1 MNKVTKLILSTCIF
15 IIVIALS
22 LPTLLQLAGLH
33 PNFESKPIN
42 LEGKHALIIA
52 TNHSVLNAPGET
64 DGKPTGVFLS
74 ELSVPYYDFIKS
86 GIKVEIASI
95 NGGDIPIEPM
105 PYFIKTKEDKK
116 LLKDKYAMDKVQNSK
131 SISEIDFTEFDIIFL
146 SGGWGAAYDLG
157 FSDLLGMKISEAYY
171 SSEAIIG
178 GVCHGVLGLIRA
190 KDKNG
195 NLLIAGRSMT
205 GVTDKQVQELGITMT
220 PQHPE
225 TELRKAGVI
234 FKSNTRFRDMF
245 ANLTIVDDEKRF
257 VTGQNQN
264 AGHETAYK
272 MMEIV
277 SNQ

>member
-1 MNKVTKLILSTCIF
+1 MNKVTKLILSICIF

-52 TNHSVLNAPGET
+52 TNHSILNTPGET

-74 ELSVPYYDFIKS
+74 ELSVPYYDFVKS

-190 KDKNG
+190 KDKDG
-195 NLLIAGRSMT
+195 NLLITGRNMT

-277 SNQ
+277 ANQ

>member
-1 MNKVTKLILSTCIF
+1 
-15 IIVIALS
+15 
-22 LPTLLQLAGLH
+22 
-33 PNFESKPIN
+33 
-42 LEGKHALIIA
+42 
-52 TNHSVLNAPGET
+52 
-64 DGKPTGVFLS
+64 
-74 ELSVPYYDFIKS
+74 
-86 GIKVEIASI
+86 
-95 NGGDIPIEPM
+95 
-105 PYFIKTKEDKK
+105 
-116 LLKDKYAMDKVQNSK
+116 
-131 SISEIDFTEFDIIFL
+131 
-146 SGGWGAAYDLG
+146 
-157 FSDLLGMKISEAYY
+157 MKISEAYY

-195 NLLIAGRSMT
+195 NLLIAGRNMT

-225 TELRKAGVI
+225 TELKKAGVI

-277 SNQ
+277 ANQ

>member
-1 MNKVTKLILSTCIF
+1 MNKVTKLILSAF
-15 IIVIALS
+15 VFVIVIALS

-33 PNFESKPIN
+33 PNFESEPIN

-178 GVCHGVLGLIRA
+178 GVCHGVLGLIKA

-195 NLLIAGRSMT
+195 NLLIAGRNMT

>member
-1 MNKVTKLILSTCIF
+1 
-15 IIVIALS
+15 VIALS

-74 ELSVPYYDFIKS
+74 ELSVPYYDFVKS

-190 KDKNG
+190 KDKDG
-195 NLLIAGRSMT
+195 NLLITGRNMT

-277 SNQ
+277 ANQ

>member
-1 MNKVTKLILSTCIF
+1 MNKVTKLILSAF
-15 IIVIALS
+15 VFVIVIALS

-42 LEGKHALIIA
+42 LEGKQALIIA

-74 ELSVPYYDFIKS
+74 ELSVPYYDFVKS

-116 LLKDKYAMDKVQNSK
+116 LLKDKYVMDKVQNSK
-131 SISEIDFTEFDIIFL
+131 SIGEIDFTEFDIIFL

-171 SSEAIIG
+171 SSEAVIG
-178 GVCHGVLGLIRA
+178 GVCHGVLGLIKA
-190 KDKNG
+190 KDKDG
-195 NLLIAGRSMT
+195 NLLIAGRNMT
-205 GVTDKQVQELGITMT
+205 GVTDKQVEELGITMT

-225 TELRKAGVI
+225 TELRKAGVKL
-234 FKSNTRFRDMF
+234 KSDTSFRDMF
-245 ANLTIVDDEKRF
+245 ANLTVVDDEKRF

-277 SNQ
+277 SKQ